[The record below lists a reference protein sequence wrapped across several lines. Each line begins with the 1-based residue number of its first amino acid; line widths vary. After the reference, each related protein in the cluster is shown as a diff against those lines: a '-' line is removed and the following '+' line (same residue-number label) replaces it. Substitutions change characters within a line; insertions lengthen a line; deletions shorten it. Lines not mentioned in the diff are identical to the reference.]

1 MRIQLYIS
9 EKVRSVDINNKLV
22 TTLLRLLESIAGHV
36 VTDENPDIVHFFGC
50 WDSQMAHAAT
60 NIKRRLI
67 PYVYSPLGG
76 LQPWEV
82 EYHRLAKHTQMMAFQ
97 RKMTHEAAVVHVG
110 GKMEYNNIIG
120 KKWNKNVCIIENP
133 LITNDIGEDEM
144 IGQLLALYE
153 ETIKNHD
160 EKIRANIAEKVSTIK
175 ENDESINTLLRDILY
190 ARYQL
195 HRGGLPVLTLDNLSQ
210 HLTKSDIDE
219 DHFAQ
224 ILNDMKID
232 KFFARLE
239 CVMESESTL
248 TEGFMPTPKLED
260 RTANKIKSSIT
271 RY

>member
-9 EKVRSVDINNKLV
+9 DKVRSVDINNKLV
-22 TTLLRLLESIAGHV
+22 TTLLRLLESVAGHV

-50 WDSQMAHAAT
+50 WDLSMSHAAT
-60 NIKRRLI
+60 NIKRRMT

-82 EYHRLAKHTQMMAFQ
+82 DNHKLSKHTQMMAFQ
-97 RKMTHEAAVVHVG
+97 RKMTKEAAVVHVG
-110 GKMEYNNIIG
+110 GEMEYKNIIK
-120 KKWNKNVCIIENP
+120 KKWNTNVRIIENP
-133 LITNDIGEDEM
+133 LVTNDISEDEM
-144 IGQLLALYE
+144 VGQMLALYE
-153 ETIKNHD
+153 ETIKKHD
-160 EKIRANIAEKVSTIK
+160 VKIRANIAEKVANTK
-175 ENDESINTLLRDILY
+175 EEDETVNSLLREILY

-195 HRGGLPVLTLDNLSQ
+195 HRGGLPITTLNDLSN

-224 ILNDMKID
+224 LLADMKID

-239 CVMESESTL
+239 YVMESESTL
-248 TEGFMPTPKLED
+248 TEGFMPTPMLED
-260 RTANKIKSSIT
+260 RRVDKIKSSIT